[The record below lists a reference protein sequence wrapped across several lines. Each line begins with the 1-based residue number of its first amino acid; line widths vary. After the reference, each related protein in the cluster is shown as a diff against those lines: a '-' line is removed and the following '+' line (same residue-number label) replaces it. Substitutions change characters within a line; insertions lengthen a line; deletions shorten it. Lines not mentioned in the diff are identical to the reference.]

1 MEVGLSHGHRDHG
14 GRWLNLQTLGP
25 HSQLQGWMG
34 PGHLLFNSPGSPRG
48 TFSDWDFSESS
59 EKRWESPRLG
69 LAPGGP
75 RGAACGPVSRTPSSS
90 SSAHRRRGRVLGIS
104 YCEDFFL
111 GLGPG
116 PPAPRR
122 AGPCGWC
129 RAFPLTPTSAQAP
142 PRAPPELRGRI
153 CPHAFHGSRC
163 VSLGPLCLPAC
174 CALWGL
180 GQQRWAVSG
189 PALGD

>member
-1 MEVGLSHGHRDHG
+1 M
-14 GRWLNLQTLGP
+14 NLQTLGP

>member
-59 EKRWESPRLG
+59 EKRWESPQLG

-75 RGAACGPVSRTPSSS
+75 RGGCLWTCVPHTLQLFLSTQTAWQSSWNFLL
-90 SSAHRRRGRVLGIS
+90 RGL
-104 YCEDFFL
+104 L
-111 GLGPG
+111 P
-116 PPAPRR
+116 
-122 AGPCGWC
+122 W
-129 RAFPLTPTSAQAP
+129 
-142 PRAPPELRGRI
+142 PRARPTCSPKSRSLRMVQGFSSDTHL
-153 CPHAFHGSRC
+153 CPGAPQSP
-163 VSLGPLCLPAC
+163 S
-174 CALWGL
+174 
-180 GQQRWAVSG
+180 
-189 PALGD
+189 